1 MAMKVAIQQHDKNI
15 KVFFN
20 VTIDG
25 VVEPITGSTV
35 YFKFMNK
42 TSGTEYIR
50 ECEVTDGEMG
60 ECLYTFT
67 EEDTQEIGNYF
78 TELEIEFENGTR
90 LSVDNPIVL
99 AITEERICQ
108 HNRQYE
114 HYWFST
120 ILS

>member
-1 MAMKVAIQQHDKNI
+1 MATKVQIQQHDKNI

-20 VTIDG
+20 ITIDG

-42 TSGTEYIR
+42 TSGMEYIR

-67 EEDTQEIGNYF
+67 EEDTQEVGNYI

-90 LSVDNPIVL
+90 LSVDNPITL
-99 AITEERICQ
+99 AITKENICQ
-108 HNRQYE
+108 HGR
-114 HYWFST
+114 T
-120 ILS
+120 IRMF